1 MKAKDIS
8 VSEAKMLLKMTE
20 QLKDDELLS
29 LIEAIEGARR
39 IFVGGAGRSLLS
51 MKGFAMRLMQTEHET
66 YLVGEVCTPSIG
78 EGDLLIV
85 GSGSGKTEVTLAV
98 VRKAKMHGART
109 AVLTQHPDSPI
120 AEECDVVVT
129 VPGTPGEDP
138 ADTET
143 DIYGKTNQPGN
154 YAEAALTLTLDGIVG
169 AMMFRNGQDFRTV
182 RRMHANLE

>member
-1 MKAKDIS
+1 MNARDIS
-8 VSEAKMLLKMTE
+8 VSEAKMLGKMVAL
-20 QLKDDELLS
+20 LKDDELMG
-29 LIEAIEGARR
+29 LIEAIEGANR

-66 YLVGEVCTPSIG
+66 YLVGEVTTPAIG

-98 VRKAKMHGART
+98 VKKAKSHGAKT

-120 AEECDVVVT
+120 AMECDVVVT
-129 VPGTPGEDP
+129 VPETP
-138 ADTET
+138 ADDPSDSET
-143 DIYGKTNQPGN
+143 DRYGKVNQPGN
-154 YAEAALTLTLDGIVG
+154 YAEAALTLTLDGVVG
-169 AMMFRNGQDFRTV
+169 ALMYRSGQDFRTV